1 MISWFIAL
9 PLLWQLVIAFVI
21 IISTVIVSIFG
32 RLAVQK
38 GKFTVGIG
46 KDSSNTASVVPPAE
60 SKNNKKM
67 KLRSCDDCYTIT
79 RHKYL
84 QADRKIK
91 ALEESR
97 MQKIYA
103 QMDQKLEYFQLSMI
117 EQYSQRL
124 NLSVVN
130 NTNQDDCIYEAKLN
144 EALNRVRYE
153 LKRAL
158 REDGFD
164 QCVDDY
170 STYVKNEAQSVKT
183 IIYNHLRSVYPKFG
197 MILSKEVVLQDVE
210 NSYKQIESKMFEFF
224 DFAKEVTIQITKEID
239 KIDNECDSDCRSIIG
254 IGINKSC

>member
-1 MISWFIAL
+1 MM
-9 PLLWQLVIAFVI
+9 
-21 IISTVIVSIFG
+21 SIFG
-32 RLAVQK
+32 KLAVKK
-38 GKFTVGIG
+38 GKFTIGLG
-46 KDSSNTASVVPPAE
+46 KDSPSSTD
-60 SKNNKKM
+60 NKTETETDKV
-67 KLRSCDDCYTIT
+67 KQDKKVKDRSCDDCYTIT

-124 NLSVVN
+124 NLSSVN
-130 NTNQDDCIYEAKLN
+130 NTNNQDDCIYEAKLN

-164 QCVDDY
+164 NCVEDY

-210 NSYKQIESKMFEFF
+210 NAYKQIELKMFEFF
-224 DFAKEVTIQITKEID
+224 DFAKEVTIQITAEID
-239 KIDNECDSDCRSIIG
+239 EIDEDCDSACRSIIG
-254 IGINKSC
+254 INKSC